1 MGVTL
6 DKKFWDNLWK
16 NKLTGWDVG
25 GISTPLAT
33 YFEQY
38 NQKDARIL
46 IPGCGN
52 AYEAEPMAELGF
64 TDITILDISPEV
76 VSRLQKKFKGNPSVK
91 VVEGDY
97 FQHQGYYDVI
107 VEQTFFCA
115 INPELRDAYIKKAY
129 SLLRENGKIVGLL
142 FEKDFGS
149 PLPPYGGSEN
159 EYRQLF
165 GNNFVIK
172 VMEKCYNSISPRKDS
187 ELFIILTKK

>member
-1 MGVTL
+1 MEIVL
-6 DKKFWDNLWK
+6 DKNFWDNLWK

-25 GISTPLAT
+25 GISTPLAA

-38 NQKDARIL
+38 EHKYAKIL

-52 AYEAEPMAELGF
+52 AYEAEHIAALGF

-76 VSRLQKKFKGNPSVK
+76 VSRLQEKFKDNP
-91 VVEGDY
+91 VVNVIEGDY
-97 FQHQGYYDVI
+97 FQHQGCYDII

-115 INPELRDAYIKKAY
+115 INPELRGEYIDKAY
-129 SLLRENGKIVGLL
+129 SLLKDNGKIVGLL

-149 PLPPYGGSEN
+149 PLPPYGGSEA
-159 EYRQLF
+159 EYRKLF
-165 GNNFVIK
+165 SPNFVIN
-172 VMEKCYNSISPRKDS
+172 VMEKCYNSITPRKDS